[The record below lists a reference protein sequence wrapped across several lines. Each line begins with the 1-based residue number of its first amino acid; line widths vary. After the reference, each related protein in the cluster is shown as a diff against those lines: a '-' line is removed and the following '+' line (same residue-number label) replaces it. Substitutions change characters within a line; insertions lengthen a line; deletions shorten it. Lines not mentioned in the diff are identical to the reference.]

1 MDQQKIGKFISQCR
15 KDKDLTQGQL
25 AELLGVSDRAI
36 SKWERGLNLPDA
48 SLYKPLCEILDI
60 TFNELFAGEK
70 IREENYK
77 EVADNNLLNA
87 LENSVF
93 TLKEK
98 VEYFK
103 NKWQKEH
110 FFELMISMLVIVFF
124 IIYGFIKDN
133 DIQYLFIIIGFISGI
148 IENNRMMAYIEKHAY
163 GKQQNISVTEFHQYL
178 ESLKDFQQQMKPFA
192 SKKEAIQYLVK
203 ETGLSRKECS
213 QAYDVIMQLD
223 LEKLLG

>member
-1 MDQQKIGKFISQCR
+1 MNQEKIGKFISQCR
-15 KDKDLTQGQL
+15 KDKNLTQGQL
-25 AELLGVSDRAI
+25 AEFLGVSDRAI

-110 FFELMISMLVIVFF
+110 FFELMISMLIIVFF

-133 DIQYLFIIIGFISGI
+133 DMQYLFIIIGFISGI

-163 GKQQNISVTEFHQYL
+163 GKQENISVAEFRQYL
-178 ESLKDFQQQMKPFA
+178 ECLKEFQQQMKPFA
-192 SKKEAIQYLVK
+192 SKVEAVEYLVK
-203 ETGLSRKECS
+203 ETGLSKKDCS
-213 QAYDVIMQLD
+213 EAYDVIMKLD
-223 LEKLLG
+223 LEKLK